1 MTDRRDPGTIAGLR
15 KRVIAAIVPIVVLGL
30 MVGVLV
36 WQGARGGAV
45 EHVERPHVVLI
56 TLDTIRA
63 DHLGCYGYARPTSP
77 NIDRFAEH
85 AVRYQ
90 RSIATA
96 PWTLPSHAS
105 MFTGLYPHEHGARS
119 FKVSDRR
126 QNNARPLPRAHTRL
140 AEVLQRL
147 GYRTAAFVANNVYL
161 TKRWNLHQGFD
172 EYRVERQRASG
183 VNRDTLRW
191 LASQDEQPFF
201 LFVNYMDAHRPYN
214 TASGPSQVDW
224 DVPRDRSLLNQLIDD
239 AMTGDGKADPALRE
253 AVVAQYDNAI
263 AHVDRAV
270 GQLLS
275 ALDEAGHGDR
285 ALIVVTSD
293 HGEYFGEHRL
303 VEHSKDVYEG
313 AVRVPLL
320 IREPGRHRG
329 RSDGTPVTSAHL
341 PRMILERIPAARRE
355 LEHFPR
361 RAGDEPIL
369 SENYFTR
376 TKDLLHPVWGH
387 RFNRVRTAIYDLPL
401 KLIHSTRDEPELYD
415 IERDP
420 RERHDL
426 APSQPD
432 KAAEL
437 VRRIPDSLRRE
448 DAGGDPA
455 QGEAAPELTPREIR
469 NLRALGYME

>member
-1 MTDRRDPGTIAGLR
+1 MLGLLAGL
-15 KRVIAAIVPIVVLGL
+15 
-30 MVGVLV
+30 LV

-45 EHVERPHVVLI
+45 EPMVERPHVVLI
-56 TLDTIRA
+56 SLDTVRA

-85 AVRYQ
+85 SVRYE

-119 FKVSDRR
+119 FKVSDRHR
-126 QNNARPLPRAHTRL
+126 NNARPLPRSHTRL
-140 AEVLQRL
+140 AEVLQGL

-172 EYRVERQRASG
+172 EYLVERQRAPG
-183 VNRDTLRW
+183 VNRATLRW
-191 LASQDEQPFF
+191 LASRDEQPFF

-224 DVPRDRSLLNQLIDD
+224 DVPRDRSLLNQLIDA
-239 AMTGDGKADPALRE
+239 AMAGDGEADPALRD
-253 AVVAQYDNAI
+253 AVVAQYDNGI

-303 VEHSKDVYEG
+303 VEHSKDVYEA
-313 AVRVPLL
+313 AVHVPLL
-320 IREPGRHRG
+320 IREPGRRRG
-329 RSDGTPVTSAHL
+329 RSDETPVTSAHL
-341 PRMILERIPAARRE
+341 PRMILERIPAAHRE
-355 LEHFPR
+355 LAHFPR

-387 RFNRVRTAIYDLPL
+387 RFEDVRTAIYDMPL
-401 KLIHSTRDEPELYD
+401 KLIHSTRDAPELYD

-420 RERHDL
+420 RERDDL
-426 APSQPD
+426 APGRPG
-432 KAAEL
+432 KVEEL
-437 VRRIPDSLRRE
+437 VHRVPDALRRE
-448 DAGGDPA
+448 DAGDEPDDA
-455 QGEAAPELTPREIR
+455 EAAPELTPQERR